1 MKNKFRI
8 FSLITI
14 TVLDW
19 LSLTTFL
26 ILKKYDILPLK
37 YFLPIIL
44 VLLLTSRLFSLL
56 IINKKTKKKK
66 ISNKIKIPIT
76 ILSIL
81 ESLVLVFV
89 LIYLN
94 KTFKFLDNIGDS
106 GYHIENYSVI
116 VLKNSPIK

>member
-44 VLLLTSRLFSLL
+44 VLLLTSGLFSLL
-56 IINKKTKKKK
+56 IIKKKTKKKK
-66 ISNKIKIPIT
+66 ISKKIKMPIT
-76 ILSIL
+76 ILI
-81 ESLVLVFV
+81 V
-89 LIYLN
+89 IPKN
-94 KTFKFLDNIGDS
+94 NDS
-106 GYHIENYSVI
+106 PKSMIIFPVYAF
-116 VLKNSPIK
+116 